1 MVIAIP
7 YNTRLHTCHAPSFVC
22 DGPVLDPLPAP
33 DFCISASGLARTASR
48 HPRYQRLGIGYRQHL
63 CALHS
68 AWRMEAKCLAR
79 WIYQSSRTPTYAAS
93 ADTPGTYP
101 FVDSQAGKPC
111 YQICHGRSLTT
122 TRIVVMM
129 FFSQKKCFAFKRT
142 QQRYIQLGHARH
154 LLHYLYC
161 SQQLLRPP
169 QAI

>member
-1 MVIAIP
+1 MP
-7 YNTRLHTCHAPSFVC
+7 RSELVC
-22 DGPVLDPLPAP
+22 DGPALDPLPAP

-48 HPRYQRLGIGYRQHL
+48 HLRYRRLGIGYRQHL

-79 WIYQSSRTPTYAAS
+79 WISVFAHTYAAS
-93 ADTPGTYP
+93 ADTPGGTYP

-129 FFSQKKCFAFKRT
+129 FFFPFNVSL
-142 QQRYIQLGHARH
+142 QRNATA
-154 LLHYLYC
+154 LHPTWPRETFSPL
-161 SQQLLRPP
+161 
-169 QAI
+169 